1 MWTGGVRVVILDEH
15 RRILMVKQHHEG
27 KDIWM
32 VPGGGIEDG
41 ENAEQAAV
49 REVKEETGLD
59 VEVVKLL
66 WHVEEVSE
74 TRGQRFVNFFLANK
88 IGGELLLGADP
99 EFDTEHQVLRDVQ
112 FLTQKEVL
120 SLEHVYPDYLR
131 DELWYAI
138 GRYIDCDVLSNSV
151 HKLMLDH
158 FDGKENGYNPFK
170 IRK

>member
-1 MWTGGVRVVILDEH
+1 
-15 RRILMVKQHHEG
+15 
-27 KDIWM
+27 M
-32 VPGGGIEDG
+32 VPGGGIEAG
-41 ENAEQAAV
+41 ENASQAAV
-49 REVKEETGLD
+49 REVREETGLD

-74 TRGQRFVNFFLANK
+74 ERGQRFVNFFLANK
-88 IGGELLLGADP
+88 IGGKLCLGEDP
-99 EFDTEHQVLRDVQ
+99 EFDSQHQVLRDVQ

-158 FDGKENGYNPFK
+158 FNEKENGYNPFK
-170 IRK
+170 LRK

>member
-1 MWTGGVRVVILDEH
+1 MWTGGVRVVILDEY
-15 RRILMVKQHHEG
+15 RRILMVKQHHEE

-32 VPGGGIEDG
+32 VPGGAIEAG
-41 ENAEQAAV
+41 EDAMQAAV

-74 TRGQRFVNFFLANK
+74 ERGQRFVNFFLANK
-88 IGGELLLGADP
+88 IGGELQLGKDP
-99 EFDTEHQVLRDVQ
+99 EYDLQHQVLRDVK
-112 FLTQKEVL
+112 FFTQKEVL
-120 SLEHVYPDYLR
+120 ELEHVYPDYLR

-158 FDGKENGYNPFK
+158 FEGKENGYNPFK
-170 IRK
+170 IR

>member
-1 MWTGGVRVVILDEH
+1 MWIGGVRVVVLDEYK
-15 RRILMVKQHHEG
+15 RILMVKQHHDH

-32 VPGGGIEDG
+32 VPGGAIEEG
-41 ENAEQAAV
+41 EDASQAAV

-74 TRGQRFVNFFLANK
+74 NRGQRFVNFFLANK
-88 IGGELLLGADP
+88 VGGELHLGEDP
-99 EFDTEHQVLRDVQ
+99 EFDSEHQVLRDVQ

-120 SLEHVYPDYLR
+120 GLEHVYPDYLR

-158 FDGKENGYNPFK
+158 FKGKENGYNPFK
-170 IRK
+170 LRK